1 MEKKNK
7 KQQPPEYTVTAR
19 VRGKRERFALLFPCC
34 LDYATE
40 RLPELE
46 RDPEYN
52 SRFTDFRITP
62 HDFNQRLWN
71 PPRHYNTGE

>member
-1 MEKKNK
+1 MSRPK
-7 KQQPPEYTVTAR
+7 KQKEVRYTVSAR
-19 VRGKRERFALLFPCC
+19 MRGTKERFALLFSCC
-34 LDYATE
+34 LDFATE

-71 PPRHYNTGE
+71 HPRYYNTGE

>member
-34 LDYATE
+34 LDFATE

-46 RDPEYN
+46 RDP
-52 SRFTDFRITP
+52 
-62 HDFNQRLWN
+62 RLWN